1 MWCRPM
7 PTSPAQDREDLV
19 MTEVPST
26 ARLGLAAALDR
37 VGDRWAL
44 LLVEVLLAGPR
55 RYSDLKRELPA
66 IASNVLSER
75 LRRLESSGVVESR
88 RYSSKP
94 PRVEYRLTAAG
105 RGLAAVV
112 EALDRWGGSGDAPGP
127 SHRRCGTPM
136 ELRWYCPTCEELVL
150 PGEADADDDLVYA

>member
-1 MWCRPM
+1 
-7 PTSPAQDREDLV
+7 

-26 ARLGLAAALDR
+26 ARPGLAAALDR

-44 LLVEVLLAGPR
+44 LLVEVLLEGPR

-75 LRRLESSGVVESR
+75 LRRLESSGVVESQ

-94 PRVEYRLTAAG
+94 PRAEYRLTAAG

-127 SHRRCGTPM
+127 AHRRCGTRM

-150 PGEADADDDLVYA
+150 PGEAEADDDLVFA

>member
-1 MWCRPM
+1 
-7 PTSPAQDREDLV
+7 
-19 MTEVPST
+19 MTEVPT
-26 ARLGLAAALDR
+26 TTRPGLAAALDR

-44 LLVEVLLAGPR
+44 LLVEVLLEGPR

-75 LRRLESSGVVESR
+75 LRRLESTGVVETQ
-88 RYSSKP
+88 RYSTKP
-94 PRVEYRLTAAG
+94 PRLEYRLTAAG

-112 EALDRWGGSGDAPGP
+112 DALDRWGGSGEAPGP
-127 SHRRCGTPM
+127 AHRRCGTPM

-150 PGEADADDDLVYA
+150 PGEADTDDDLVFA

>member
-1 MWCRPM
+1 
-7 PTSPAQDREDLV
+7 

-26 ARLGLAAALDR
+26 ARPGLAAALDR

-44 LLVEVLLAGPR
+44 LLVEVLLEGPR
-55 RYSDLKRELPA
+55 RYSDLKRELPT

-75 LRRLESSGVVESR
+75 LRRLESSGVVASR
-88 RYSSKP
+88 RYSTKP
-94 PRVEYRLTAAG
+94 PRLEYQLTAAG

-112 EALDRWGGSGDAPGP
+112 DALDRWGGSGDAPGP
-127 SHRRCGTPM
+127 AHRRCGTPM

-150 PGEADADDDLVYA
+150 PGEADTDDELVFA